1 MKIQKRL
8 KVLALVLLLLML
20 PIQGMANPLLF
31 ERMGIVAPK
40 ESKPAPEFSLK
51 NIRGGTTQ
59 LSDFKG
65 KIVLINFW
73 ATWCAA
79 CIEEMASMQNLYG
92 SLQKQGVEI
101 VAISIDRWNEDRII
115 EYADKNKLSFH
126 ILRDPD
132 QIVRKQYYV
141 MGLPTSYLIDGEGKI
156 RGYASG
162 ARSWDSSASQNAL
175 LSLKDGGALAAAGLI
190 TEKLTMH
197 TGVHLPA
204 KN

>member
-1 MKIQKRL
+1 MKNYLDL
-8 KVLALVLLLLML
+8 KTLALILCFFLIPSQVL
-20 PIQGMANPLLF
+20 ANPLLF
-31 ERMGIVAPK
+31 EKAGIVAPK
-40 ESKPAPEFSLK
+40 KSKPAPDLK
-51 NIRGGTTQ
+51 LRDIRGNIIQ

-65 KIVLINFW
+65 KIVLVNFW

-79 CIEEMASMQNLYG
+79 CIEEMGSMQNLYEN
-92 SLQKQGVEI
+92 LKKQGVEI

-115 EYADKNKLSFH
+115 EYADKNKLNFH

-132 QIVRKQYYV
+132 QKVRKQYYV

-162 ARSWDSSASQNAL
+162 ARTWDSLASQNAL
-175 LSLKDGGALAAAGLI
+175 LSLKGNAALAELA
-190 TEKLTMH
+190 TEKLSMRMNH
-197 TGVHLPA
+197 TLR

>member
-1 MKIQKRL
+1 MKNYLDL
-8 KVLALVLLLLML
+8 KTLALILCFFLIPSQVL
-20 PIQGMANPLLF
+20 ANPLLF
-31 ERMGIVAPK
+31 EKAGIVAPK
-40 ESKPAPEFSLK
+40 KSKPAPDFKLRD
-51 NIRGGTTQ
+51 IRGNIIQ

-65 KIVLINFW
+65 KIVLVNFW

-79 CIEEMASMQNLYG
+79 CIEEMGSMQNLYEN
-92 SLQKQGVEI
+92 LKKQGVEI

-115 EYADKNKLSFH
+115 EYADKNKLNFH

-132 QIVRKQYYV
+132 QKVRKQYYV

-162 ARSWDSSASQNAL
+162 ARTWDSLASQNAL
-175 LSLKDGGALAAAGLI
+175 LSLKGNAALAELA
-190 TEKLTMH
+190 TEKLSMRMNH
-197 TGVHLPA
+197 TLR

>member
-1 MKIQKRL
+1 MKTHSGL
-8 KVLALVLLLLML
+8 KIPALILFLLLI
-20 PIQGMANPLLF
+20 PGQVIANPLLF
-31 ERMGIVAPK
+31 EKMGIIAPK
-40 ESKPAPEFSLK
+40 ISKPAPDFKLK
-51 NIRGGTTQ
+51 NIRGGDTQ

-92 SLQKQGVEI
+92 SLKKQDVEI

-132 QIVRKQYYV
+132 QKVRKQYYV
-141 MGLPTSYLIDGEGKI
+141 MGLPTSYLIDAEGKI

-162 ARSWDSSASQNAL
+162 ARTWDSSASQNAL
-175 LSLKDGGALAAAGLI
+175 LSLKGNDSLAELT
-190 TEKLTMH
+190 TEKLSMRLDH
-197 TGVHLPA
+197 VRPQY
-204 KN
+204 